1 MKIRGTIF
9 SPSNLFFST
18 SASFAFVFSYGF
30 ATTLNSTYTRGVRLY
45 IISASFARVNNYGIA
60 YNHNSGN
67 TYGVITHT
75 LILNSFA
82 YG

>member
-1 MKIRGTIF
+1 MPAAAPTLLSRVVSIH
-9 SPSNLFFST
+9 FST
-18 SASFAFVFSYGF
+18 
-30 ATTLNSTYTRGVRLY
+30 
-45 IISASFARVNNYGIA
+45 SASFARVNNYGIA